1 MQFCILPDLVSSGKC
16 LHISV
21 SEAELDVVFIM
32 PRSLKVQII
41 MYFQKNEQIENIS
54 IYIFKQM
61 ESLSLYYLYQNVQ
74 LTNARDNLTPSH

>member
-41 MYFQKNEQIENIS
+41 MYFQKNEQIEKYQH
-54 IYIFKQM
+54 IYF
-61 ESLSLYYLYQNVQ
+61 
-74 LTNARDNLTPSH
+74 LTNGITVTLLSISERPTDQR

>member
-41 MYFQKNEQIENIS
+41 MYFQKNEQIEKYQH
-54 IYIFKQM
+54 IYF
-61 ESLSLYYLYQNVQ
+61 
-74 LTNARDNLTPSH
+74 LTNGITVTLLSISEPPTDQR

>member
-1 MQFCILPDLVSSGKC
+1 MQFCILPDLVSSGKY

-41 MYFQKNEQIENIS
+41 MYFQKNEQIEKYQH
-54 IYIFKQM
+54 IYF
-61 ESLSLYYLYQNVQ
+61 
-74 LTNARDNLTPSH
+74 LTNGITVTLLSISERPTDQR